1 VSYPRGGPA
10 GQVCAVCLFAR
21 EGSAEDA
28 VTTIR
33 GYAVC
38 EDHMTLVAQGMEWS
52 TIIGSARGMATPPPA
67 EG

>member
-1 VSYPRGGPA
+1 VSYPAGGSA

-52 TIIGSARGMATPPPA
+52 TIIGNARSMGPRPPA
-67 EG
+67 EE

>member
-1 VSYPRGGPA
+1 MSYPGGA
-10 GQVCAVCLFAR
+10 GQVCAICLYAR
-21 EGSAEDA
+21 EGTAEDA

-38 EDHMTLVAQGMEWS
+38 EDHMGLVAQGMEWS
-52 TIIGSARGMATPPPA
+52 SIIGSARSMPAPPPA

>member
-1 VSYPRGGPA
+1 VSYPVGGPA

-52 TIIGSARGMATPPPA
+52 AIIGNARGMPPRPPA
-67 EG
+67 EK